1 MPEKKYLLSRFA
13 KGLSVSDDGN
23 FGYFKGY
30 AITWDNVDRIGDV
43 AVKGCFEETL
53 RDENKKIVMNWQH
66 NYDEPIG
73 SYPVMYEDDKGLY
86 VEGRIN
92 LGTARGREAYA
103 LLKAGDIDGLSIGY
117 SIPEDGWNIKDGIRY
132 LTKVDLYEVSLVSTP
147 CNPQAMVDSVKNNSR
162 ITIDDIKA
170 CNGDPRKLEK
180 ALCDKGFSRAAAVMV
195 ASALAKS
202 AATRRE
208 DEKKLLDL
216 KRKKLALLNEKKA
229 ELLTQIKKGDKN
241 V

>member
-1 MPEKKYLLSRFA
+1 MSEKKYLLSRFA
-13 KGLSVSDDGN
+13 KGLAVSDDGN
-23 FGYFKGY
+23 FGFFKGY

-43 AVKGCFEETL
+43 AVKGCFEDTL
-53 RDENKKIVMNWQH
+53 KEENKKIVMNWQH

-73 SYPVMYEDDKGLY
+73 SYTAMKEDDKGLY

-117 SIPEDGWNIKDGIRY
+117 SIPEGGWEIKDGIRY
-132 LTKVDLYEVSLVSTP
+132 LTKVDLYEISLVSTP

-162 ITIDDIKA
+162 ITIDDIKS

-180 ALCDKGFSRAAAVMV
+180 ALCDKGFSRAAATVV
-195 ASALAKS
+195 ASALAKT
-202 AATRRE
+202 ANAQRDT
-208 DEKKLLDL
+208 EKRLLEL
-216 KRKKLALLNEKKA
+216 KRTKLALLSEKKA
-229 ELLTQIKKGDKN
+229 ELLKQINKGA
-241 V
+241 